1 MFSSKLCWDWGSTAP
16 PQMQTNCGEITEKYD
31 LNKIVYSDIFANA
44 KKQKKVTEVFIKIL
58 DIRDSVLEEDK
69 SI

>member
-1 MFSSKLCWDWGSTAP
+1 MEKLP
-16 PQMQTNCGEITEKYD
+16 KKYD

-69 SI
+69 ST